1 MAQRQ
6 QRFPGVTRRL
16 LRDAVIDAT
25 AQVAARS
32 GWESLRMGD
41 VAVAVGISRQT
52 LYAEFGSKPA
62 LLRAVVLR
70 RTDRLLGALSNVL
83 AGAGGDAQEAVRTCC
98 RFVLNAA
105 RDDPMVAWL
114 LTGAESSLLD
124 LVTTD
129 ATPII
134 DRATA
139 ALTGHVMQRHPASD
153 PRRVAVAADT
163 LARLLVSHV
172 VLPDRD
178 VDTVAGE
185 IAELLGP
192 YLREVLPNE

>member
-6 QRFPGVTRRL
+6 HRFPGVARHL
-16 LRDAVIDAT
+16 LREAVIDAT
-25 AQVAARS
+25 AEVAGRS
-32 GWESLRMGD
+32 GWGSLRMGD

-62 LLRAVVLR
+62 LVRAVVLR
-70 RTDRLLGALSNVL
+70 RTDRLLGALSAVL
-83 AGAGGDAQEAVRTCC
+83 AETGGDEQEAVRTCC
-98 RFVLNAA
+98 RFVLSAA
-105 RDDPMVAWL
+105 RDDPMVTCL
-114 LTGAESSLLD
+114 LTGGESGLLD

-129 ATPII
+129 SAPII

-139 ALTGHVMQRHPASD
+139 ALTGHVLRRRPSAD
-153 PRRVAVAADT
+153 PRRVAVAADA

-172 VLPDRD
+172 VLPGRD

-185 IAELLGP
+185 IAELVGP
-192 YLREVLPNE
+192 YLREVLSTG

>member
-6 QRFPGVTRRL
+6 HRFPGVTRHL
-16 LRDAVIDAT
+16 LREAAIDAT
-25 AQVAARS
+25 AEVADRS

-41 VAVAVGISRQT
+41 VAAAVGISRQT

-62 LLRAVVLR
+62 LIRAVVLR
-70 RTDRLLGALSNVL
+70 RTDRLLGALSAVL
-83 AGAGGDAQEAVRTCC
+83 ADAGGDEQEAVRTCC

-105 RDDPMVAWL
+105 REDPMVTCL
-114 LTGAESSLLD
+114 LTGAESGLLD

-129 ATPII
+129 SAPII

-139 ALTGHVMQRHPASD
+139 ALTGHVLRRRPSAD
-153 PRRVAVAADT
+153 PRRVAVAADA

-178 VDTVAGE
+178 VDTVADE
-185 IAELLGP
+185 IAELVGP
-192 YLREVLPNE
+192 YLREVLSTG